1 MPYLVGVG
9 LALVVCF
16 FATLVGFDRERAF
29 YPTVT
34 IVVASYYGLF
44 AVMAGS
50 TTALGMES
58 VVILLFFVASGLGFK
73 LNLWIV
79 VAALFGHGVFDS
91 LHAHL
96 IANPGVPA
104 WWPAF
109 CLAYDVITAGY
120 LAVLL
125 HRSRVPASPP
135 DGAVSVARRS

>member
-16 FATLVGFDRERAF
+16 CATLVGFDRDRAF

-34 IVVASYYGLF
+34 VVIASYYGLF

-58 VVILLFFVASGLGFK
+58 AVILLFVVASGLGFK

-79 VAALFGHGVFDS
+79 VAALCGHGVFDS

-96 IANPGVPA
+96 IANPGVPV
-104 WWPAF
+104 WWPGF

-125 HRSRVPASPP
+125 QRSGVPASPP
-135 DGAVSVARRS
+135 DPAVSVARRP